1 MFAFL
6 EISYYCQ
13 TAYVPARFLNS
24 APFEYVENV
33 QLNGSCDCRHPNH
46 SRHELSGCLE
56 SPVADLT
63 PPTMQSNAL
72 DQVMKQLAKSQRS
85 ERKIY
90 VKLEKIEEAQNKRM
104 EDERR
109 KVAVAERQTVVAAGQ
124 AAASEQIVADVQRR
138 LIAVETETEK
148 EVVQAQQRVADV
160 KDHLARVAVDVIK
173 AAVEENAKTATASGS
188 ALTLRES
195 LMEVENA
202 RTCAGEVLLEVRA
215 AAETE
220 ALILGKRVAELEER
234 HAEVENARRC
244 AEDALLEVRGAAE
257 TEALTLGK
265 RVAELEERHAEHAQ
279 KALDARDRAVVLERE
294 VPHLRE
300 RVAAAEDYGAKA
312 TQKIREVRASAAAT
326 ECALVERLR
335 EQWETRCLHL
345 HHECQRT
352 VVAEERVTVAELE
365 VTQLRERL
373 VKAENARVAA
383 ESAVEEVRA
392 AAADEIVSV
401 GQRNAEE
408 QKKLQLCAAEAK
420 EKAKT
425 TELNTAEILERLVES
440 EKARALAKTAA
451 EAARATVEER
461 KTAAAEC
468 EATHAREHLAL
479 KNECKETVARAAKE
493 TRAATAVELAS
504 FRKRAVKDSD
514 ARLARF
520 QETTARKLAEA
531 RQTTEKATEEV
542 TFLMDKI
549 STIEQR
555 EAEANAQHRR
565 SLEKM
570 ESRLKARDEQQARL
584 DCLIA
589 ELRKRQLALGDVK
602 VEVAEREAALAAAK
616 VLRRSPD
623 ALAGSATAGEL
634 RPESQRRRLQEED
647 DWRGRRSPK
656 MVSPSD
662 VELRLGRGHALDSA
676 EMDGDVARV
685 VGSNCRLPDRHVST
699 CALSSGPR

>member
-1 MFAFL
+1 MK
-6 EISYYCQ
+6 EYC
-13 TAYVPARFLNS
+13 
-24 APFEYVENV
+24 
-33 QLNGSCDCRHPNH
+33 CCRHPNH
-46 SRHELSGCLE
+46 SRYELPGCLE
-56 SPVADLT
+56 SPVADLM

-85 ERKIY
+85 EREIS
-90 VKLEKIEEAQNKRM
+90 VKLEKIEEAQNKLM

-109 KVAVAERQTVVAAGQ
+109 KAAVAERQTAVAAGQ
-124 AAASEQIVADVQRR
+124 AAASEQIAAEVQRR

-148 EVVQAQQRVADV
+148 EVVQARKRVADV
-160 KDHLARVAVDVIK
+160 KDHLASVAVDMIK
-173 AAVEENAKTATASGS
+173 AAVEENAKTAKASGS
-188 ALTLRES
+188 ASALHES

-202 RTCAGEVLLEVRA
+202 RACAEEDLLEVRA

-244 AEDALLEVRGAAE
+244 AEEALLEVRGAAE
-257 TEALTLGK
+257 AEALALGK
-265 RVAELEERHAEHAQ
+265 RVAEFEERHAEHVQ
-279 KALDARDRAVVLERE
+279 KALDARDRAAVLERE

-312 TQKIREVRASAAAT
+312 TQKVQEVRASAAAT

-345 HHECQRT
+345 HHESQRT

-373 VKAENARVAA
+373 GKAENARVAA
-383 ESAVEEVRA
+383 ESAVEKVRTT
-392 AAADEIVSV
+392 AADEIVSV
-401 GQRNAEE
+401 RQRNAEE
-408 QKKLQLCAAEAK
+408 QKKFQLCAAEAM
-420 EKAKT
+420 EKAKA

-468 EATHAREHLAL
+468 KATHSRENLAL
-479 KNECKETVARAAKE
+479 KNECKETVARVARE

-504 FRKRAVKDSD
+504 LQKRAVEDSD

-531 RQTTEKATEEV
+531 TQSTEKATEEV
-542 TFLMDKI
+542 AFFMDKI

-555 EAEANAQHRR
+555 EAEVNAQHRR
-565 SLEKM
+565 ALEKM

-589 ELRKRQLALGDVK
+589 ELRKHQLALGDVK

-623 ALAGSATAGEL
+623 TLEGSAAAGEL
-634 RPESQRRRLQEED
+634 GPESQRRRWQEED
-647 DWRGRRSPK
+647 DWRGRRSPQ
-656 MVSPSD
+656 MVSTSD
-662 VELRLGRGHALDSA
+662 VELRSGRDHALDFA

-685 VGSNCRLPDRHVST
+685 VGSNFRLPDRHVST
-699 CALSSGPR
+699 YALSSDPR